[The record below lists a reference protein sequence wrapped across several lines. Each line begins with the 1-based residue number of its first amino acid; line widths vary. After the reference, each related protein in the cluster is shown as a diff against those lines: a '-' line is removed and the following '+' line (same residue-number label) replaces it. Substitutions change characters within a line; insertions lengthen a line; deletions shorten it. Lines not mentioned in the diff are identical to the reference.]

1 MLHLARRFHFS
12 ATVFWSLTVGLGEL
26 GGVMFVH
33 DGNDDD
39 DANDDDGDD
48 DNGNDDD

>member
-1 MLHLARRFHFS
+1 MQQSFGPS
-12 ATVFWSLTVGLGEL
+12 QCGLGEL

-48 DNGNDDD
+48 DGDDDY